1 MIKRA
6 MMQEDEDGSI
16 ISGSSTDVS
25 SDMDKLDLTSGT
37 PSMSAVF
44 GSDGASTTG
53 SSSKRSSS
61 GSPKRKGSGL
71 FPRRPSSPASTE
83 QAKKGRDDHLSRW
96 LTAGN
101 VVYKSVGMGLMD
113 LVVGMDVVQ
122 LAREKGVGT
131 LVENFS

>member
-1 MIKRA
+1 MIQRA
-6 MMQEDEDGSI
+6 GMQEDEDGSV

-25 SDMDKLDLTSGT
+25 SAMGKLDLTPGT
-37 PSMSAVF
+37 PSMSTVF

-61 GSPKRKGSGL
+61 GSPKRRGSGL
-71 FPRRPSSPASTE
+71 FPRRSSSSASTE
-83 QAKKGRDDHLSRW
+83 KAGKSRDDHLSRW

-113 LVVGMDVVQ
+113 LVVGMDIVH
-122 LAREKGVGT
+122 LAREKNVGT